1 MRTSTFRT
9 STRPSPARRAP
20 CLLFISLALLLAACV
35 SGPNLRALNPDEAKI
50 DVYADGTVHVLGE
63 PVAMGDLSGIV
74 KGSTTQPADT
84 ILIRLHGDPD
94 SPEFT
99 ELRKYVTDQM
109 IRAGH
114 YKFRFF
120 STPQASLS
128 TYDPV
133 NGHSEVV
140 VKGLEVRRYSG
151 KEGLAEAAREAAAE
165 QAAIANGT
173 YVSPAIHYKTAT
185 AATKDTGLSINP
197 QTVQDPQA
205 VDVKSAPGAAKDA
218 AAKPLDDETSLR
230 ARYLRQQRQFRIRK
244 K

>member
-63 PVAMGDLSGIV
+63 PIAMGDLSGIV
-74 KGSTTQPADT
+74 EHSSTEAADT

-94 SPEFT
+94 SPEFV

-120 STPQASLS
+120 STPQASIT
-128 TYDPV
+128 TYDPRTGKAETSV
-133 NGHSEVV
+133 S
-140 VKGLEVRRYSG
+140 GLPVRQLSG
-151 KEGLAEAAREAAAE
+151 REIEAEAQRMSALRSR
-165 QAAIANGT
+165 Q
-173 YVSPAIHYKTAT
+173 
-185 AATKDTGLSINP
+185 
-197 QTVQDPQA
+197 PQA
-205 VDVKSAPGAAKDA
+205 LPNLPRPPRRTRHRPPSRRPQNR
-218 AAKPLDDETSLR
+218 PWR
-230 ARYLRQQRQFRIRK
+230 RQGRPRQADR
-244 K
+244 